1 MSYSYALL
9 DGTSMVQRSD
19 GATLPSDPAN
29 TDWQAYQA
37 WLAAGNSP
45 APAPVPPVVVPAEV
59 PMWAMQAALQQAG
72 KYDSI
77 NQTVAA
83 WATSS
88 NAQQVAAYFA
98 WTMGNYAGRGSAFIA
113 AFAAQFGF
121 AAADL
126 DGLFNAANTIANA
139 SG

>member
-1 MSYSYALL
+1 MTSYTL
-9 DGTSMVQRSD
+9 TSGSGVLQD
-19 GATLPSDPAN
+19 NGLAIPADPLN

-37 WLAAGNSP
+37 WLAAGNAP